1 MAETQAR
8 SGIKVVVVDDSE
20 TVRRTAAMLLEQS
33 GYSVFTACNGFEAMS
48 VITDNHPDIVF
59 VDIVMPRLD
68 GYQTCSLVKRSREF
82 RATPVIMLSAR
93 DGIFDRAR
101 ARIAGSSEHLNK
113 PFSKEDLVNIVNRY
127 VLDKEAVETGEGV

>member
-1 MAETQAR
+1 MSESQSNAD
-8 SGIKVVVVDDSE
+8 IKIVVVDDSE

-33 GYSVFTACNGFEAMS
+33 GYSVFTASNGFEAMS
-48 VITDNHPDIVF
+48 VITDNKPDIIF
-59 VDIVMPRLD
+59 VDIIMPRLD
-68 GYQTCSLVKRSREF
+68 GYQTCSLIKKSRKF
-82 RATPVIMLSAR
+82 RTTPVIMLSAR

-127 VLDKEAVETGEGV
+127 VNSATAEGSV